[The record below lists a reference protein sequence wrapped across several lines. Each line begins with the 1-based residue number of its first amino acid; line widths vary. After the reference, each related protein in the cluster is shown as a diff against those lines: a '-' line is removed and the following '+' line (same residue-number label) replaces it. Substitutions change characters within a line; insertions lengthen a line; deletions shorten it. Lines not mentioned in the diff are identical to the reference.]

1 MSKDK
6 YDKQT
11 VDMFDETL
19 SISQM
24 KDEHT
29 THIPEHIKTQEQFLE
44 WINGMFVPE
53 EEYDENGMSYKDAI
67 RGYN

>member
-6 YDKQT
+6 HDKQT
-11 VDMFDETL
+11 VDMFDEEL
-19 SISQM
+19 FISQM

-44 WINGMFVPE
+44 WLNGVFVPE
-53 EEYDENGMSYKDAI
+53 EEYDENGMVI

>member
-6 YDKQT
+6 HDKQT
-11 VDMFDETL
+11 ADMFDETL
-19 SISQM
+19 FISQM

-44 WINGMFVPE
+44 WINGVFVPE
-53 EEYDENGMSYKDAI
+53 EEYDENGMVIK
-67 RGYN
+67 GYN